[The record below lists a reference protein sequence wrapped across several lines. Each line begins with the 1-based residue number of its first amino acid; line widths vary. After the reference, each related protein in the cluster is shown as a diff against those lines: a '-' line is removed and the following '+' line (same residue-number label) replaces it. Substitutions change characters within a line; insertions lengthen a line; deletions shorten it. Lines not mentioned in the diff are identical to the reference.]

1 MLVVKVTM
9 MARRTAEQKA
19 ELIRRLSA
27 AATRHLDWPLDD
39 VRVIIY
45 EVSKD
50 DRGIAGRSVTER
62 ERGPQAP

>member
-9 MARRTAEQKA
+9 MAGRTAEQKA
-19 ELIRRLSA
+19 DLIHRLTDA
-27 AATRHLDWPLDD
+27 AARRLDWPLDE

-50 DRGIAGRSVTER
+50 HWGIAGRSVTER
-62 ERGPQAP
+62 ERYPQAT